1 MNRKDK
7 SPINYDLIKQD
18 YEINDEDDDVLYNI
32 KKALA
37 ELRPMERK
45 IFLVYTELGSFA
57 GVARQF
63 NVSAPTAKTY
73 INNIK
78 DKILNSL

>member
-1 MNRKDK
+1 MNRNID
-7 SPINYDLIKQD
+7 YDLIKKD
-18 YEINDEDDDVLYNI
+18 YEINDEDDDRLYRI
-32 KKALA
+32 KTALA

-57 GVARQF
+57 AVARQF

-78 DKILNSL
+78 DKILSLL